1 MESESAPAQVLAR
14 FVRHGL
20 NETSEPPRLPRTV
33 LAAFLYIVRQLYSQ
47 CAGLLTLRR
56 YELHTAIAGA
66 LNRSLAVS
74 DADADAGA
82 DADADAIGSAQLER
96 SVQYSQYSQTSTASM
111 YSIRTVQ
118 NVVIHIRI

>member
-82 DADADAIGSAQLER
+82 DADAIGSAQLER